1 MKHTQTTTS
10 IIVGSGIIGGKLK
23 EILGNRGHKVAATAT
38 QRFVVHEGGKN
49 AITPASSFKKITA
62 ALAPFCKKAEF
73 AFVAIPTKD
82 KGENALKYIQFFLS
96 KGMRVITA
104 EKGSLAYH
112 YATLFPYL
120 SKIGRAAACGGGTD
134 MVHDLVRRRL
144 WDEDVTVSLVIN
156 GTLNYIWSGLNAGR
170 SFGAVVNE
178 AKRHGYAEPGNS
190 DPVGLIN
197 GEIGGDL
204 RKKICV
210 AGNEAFAPRGGPF
223 WHPDKISFKPVKKSD
238 LTELASPG
246 RRYRY
251 IVRIAIVPFLKEYGD
266 NSPGRMSAK
275 FGRWYVSGGF
285 HNIAAGSPMDTW
297 LRGVDGVNNGLDRKS
312 VV

>member
-112 YATLFPYL
+112 YATL
-120 SKIGRAAACGGGTD
+120 
-134 MVHDLVRRRL
+134 
-144 WDEDVTVSLVIN
+144 
-156 GTLNYIWSGLNAGR
+156 NYIWSGLNAGR

-238 LTELASPG
+238 LTELDSPG

-285 HNIAAGSPMDTW
+285 HNIAAGRPMDTW
-297 LRGVDGVNNGLDRKS
+297 LRGVDGVNNGFIIHSANGEDTGHHLGGPGAGAETTAMAMYRDMLRLASKKLS
-312 VV
+312 S